1 MGKLYE
7 VLAVEGDAQSR
18 AVKLLAETKA
28 TFANKENL
36 FKGKSRKLSL
46 FDQAPEREV
55 EIKALEAKDSTN
67 IKVEATV
74 PDSLNYLAN
83 VQADYWDVMYQK
95 EATNQLAKADVIAV
109 DGSILLTGVPV
120 TFLLCM
126 ENRLKDLRPV
136 LEAIP
141 TLAPGVSWS
150 ADDAYG
156 AYICK
161 APETSD
167 VKTKEDVD
175 HRVIVPVTGNVPAQV
190 ATIKVT
196 TNIGKYTTNE
206 WSGLISSAQKA
217 HLLADFD
224 ALYGAIKQARQ
235 RANAAEVVTDKVGAV
250 LARALLKNWF
260 NPATMNPLVQ
270 K

>member
-7 VLAVEGDAQSR
+7 VLAVEGDFQAKAS
-18 AVKLLAETKA
+18 KLITEVKA

-36 FKGKSRKLSL
+36 FKGKTRTLSL
-46 FDQAPEREV
+46 FDQSPEREV
-55 EIKALEAKDSTN
+55 ENKALEAKDSTS

-74 PDSLNYLAN
+74 PDSLNYLGTIL
-83 VQADYWDVMYQK
+83 ADYWDVMYQK
-95 EATNQLAKADVIAV
+95 EATNQLANADIVAD
-109 DGSILLTGVPV
+109 DGTVLATSVPV

-141 TLAPGVSWS
+141 TLAPGVSW
-150 ADDAYG
+150 ALDANYG
-156 AYICK
+156 AYISK

-167 VKTKEDVD
+167 VKTKDEVD
-175 HRVIVPVTGNVPAQV
+175 HKVIVPVTGNVPAQV
-190 ATIKVT
+190 VAVKQTV
-196 TNIGKYTTNE
+196 NIGKYTTNE
-206 WSGLISSAQKA
+206 WSGMISSAQKA

-224 ALYGAIKQARQ
+224 ALYGAVKKARQ
-235 RANAAEVVTDKVGAV
+235 RANAVDVVTAKVGAGLV
-250 LARALLKNWF
+250 NAWLKNWF
-260 NPATMNPLVQ
+260 NPQSANPLSQ